1 MTAQLSSPPAL
12 GTTPRAGGGTPA
24 AHVARRKRLFWPF
37 LIPTLVLYGVFLI
50 APTIATVV
58 LSFSSWKGAG
68 DTPEFNGFKQYGQ
81 IFADEGFQHA
91 FTNTLIYIALG
102 GIGTFVLA
110 FLFTM
115 VLRDMR
121 GNRMV
126 RAILFFP
133 NIVAPVALGMFF
145 GVVYRY
151 QPGRQ
156 GLANFLLESI
166 GIKGQK
172 FLDADTVTWVVLGS
186 IIWASSGFY
195 ITILMAA
202 VDRIPPYL
210 YEDASIAGASP
221 WQKFRNITLPLT
233 WDVVGIAG
241 VLWTINAVKI
251 FELVFVMA
259 GSGTYAPPIHTWTL
273 GIFVFDR
280 SFGDTPAYGT
290 ACACAV
296 VMIALVSVFVVAL
309 RRLLR
314 REAIQF

>member
-1 MTAQLSSPPAL
+1 LAPPPVL
-12 GTTPRAGGGTPA
+12 GTPPRAGGGTPA

-37 LIPTLVLYGVFLI
+37 IIPTLVLYGVFLI

-68 DTPEFNGFKQYGQ
+68 DTPQFNGFKQYSQ
-81 IFADEGFQHA
+81 IFADQGFQHA
-91 FTNTLIYIALG
+91 FFNTLTYIALG

-121 GNRMV
+121 GNQMI

-151 QPGRQ
+151 QPSRQ
-156 GLANFLLESI
+156 GLANFLLESV
-166 GIKGQK
+166 GLKAVK
-172 FLDADTVTWVVLGS
+172 FLDADVITWVVLGS

-202 VDRIPPYL
+202 VDRIPPDL
-210 YEDASIAGASP
+210 DEDASIAGASP

-280 SFGDTPAYGT
+280 SFGDTPAYGA

>member
-1 MTAQLSSPPAL
+1 MTAQLSSPPVL
-12 GTTPRAGGGTPA
+12 GTTPRTGGGTPA

-37 LIPTLVLYGVFLI
+37 LIPTLVLYGLFLI
-50 APTIATVV
+50 VPTIATVV
-58 LSFSSWKGAG
+58 LSFTDWKGAG
-68 DTPEFNGFKQYGQ
+68 DSPSFNGFAEYTR
-81 IFADEGFQHA
+81 ILADDGFQSA
-91 FTNTLIYIALG
+91 FVNSLIYIALG
-102 GIGTFVLA
+102 GVGTFVLA

-121 GNRMV
+121 GNKII

-145 GVVYRY
+145 GIVYRY

-156 GLANFLLESI
+156 GLANFLLESV
-166 GIKGQK
+166 GLKAAK
-172 FLDADTVTWVVLGS
+172 FLDADVVTWVVLGS

-259 GSGTYAPPIHTWTL
+259 GSGTYAPPIHSWTL

-280 SFGDTPAYGT
+280 SFGDTPPT
-290 ACACAV
+290 A
-296 VMIALVSVFVVAL
+296 
-309 RRLLR
+309 RRAR
-314 REAIQF
+314 ARS